1 MVELIGVGVV
11 GQADDGD
18 AFRCGLGLLEAG
30 DDLVGEGVEGEGAG
44 ALAAGGVDHFGRKS
58 VCPYRAKIDRLGR
71 GVSASEI

>member
-18 AFRCGLGLLEAG
+18 AVRCGLGLLQAG
-30 DDLVGEGVEGEGAG
+30 DDLVGE
-44 ALAAGGVDHFGRKS
+44 GVDHFGRKS

-71 GVSASEI
+71 GVSTTEI